1 MLYKRICKISLFSK
15 HYCQWK
21 SIARKEACPNEAK
34 NFIGRTA
41 RRFISPSDEPE
52 NESRSTSNKIE
63 ILNLDEEE
71 SIQEIISKL
80 KSFDKLTYFGFV
92 VENGKGK

>member
-1 MLYKRICKISLFSK
+1 MFSK
-15 HYCQWK
+15 HYCKWK
-21 SIARKEACPNEAK
+21 TITRNEACESK
-34 NFIGRTA
+34 HLVSRTAPRSA
-41 RRFISPSDEPE
+41 RRFFNPSDENQPE
-52 NESRSTSNKIE
+52 TESETEQNLNKIE
-63 ILNLDEEE
+63 FLKLDEKE

>member
-1 MLYKRICKISLFSK
+1 MILFSK
-15 HYCQWK
+15 HYCKWK
-21 SIARKEACPNEAK
+21 TITRSCQSDRLAS
-34 NFIGRTA
+34 RTGPRSA
-41 RRFISPSDEPE
+41 RRFFNPSDDPE
-52 NESRSTSNKIE
+52 TESESNKIE
-63 ILNLDEEE
+63 FLKLDEEE